1 MALTFGRNVQPARES
16 KLLVDMM
23 CLEALRKAPK
33 SYHAAKIMLL
43 REEEEE
49 VGIRQQSDK
58 NNQ

>member
-1 MALTFGRNVQPARES
+1 
-16 KLLVDMM
+16 MM